1 MSSDSERKAQLEV
14 QLKAQKQDLKNEESL
29 RGTALNVY
37 NSLLQIKESSTSP
50 NKKKSIM
57 IEKINGKIEEHNE
70 LIKIYKKQIENTK
83 ARMRL
88 VGGVA
93 KPTKSKSTKPKK
105 PTIVRK
111 RK

>member
-1 MSSDSERKAQLEV
+1 MEDQLE
-14 QLKAQKQDLKNEESL
+14 AQKQHLRDEKSL
-29 RGTALNVY
+29 RGTALNVHS
-37 NSLLQIKESSTSP
+37 SLSNIKESPTSP

-57 IEKINGKIEEHNE
+57 IEKINIEIKKHNEEIRRYEKKIEKTEAQ
-70 LIKIYKKQIENTK
+70 LG
-83 ARMRL
+83 L

-105 PTIVRK
+105 YTIVRK